1 LGKELNWNQ
10 EFDLNWNQELD
21 KSQYP
26 MDVSFNPFG
35 GYAPF

>member
-1 LGKELNWNQ
+1 
-10 EFDLNWNQELD
+10 LNWNQELD

-35 GYAPF
+35 GYAPFEAMSDEQKLTF